1 MSRLI
6 VRAGLVGLALLC
18 GGADGLAHEPLQ
30 RGTPPLRQQAIYHRA
45 PRFTLITQGGK
56 QLALKDLS
64 GKVVLVN
71 FIYTSCPDV
80 CPLATAKFRR
90 IQQLLEARGLQT
102 QVYLLS
108 ISTDPTVDTPAALRT
123 YGRRYG
129 ADFSFWAFLTGTPGE
144 LARIWDRFGVVTV
157 AQGRGDIDHT
167 NMTFLLDRT
176 GRIRL
181 IYLGYGWREEDV
193 AGDIATWLKRG

>member
-6 VRAGLVGLALLC
+6 FLAVLVGLALLW
-18 GGADGLAHEPLQ
+18 GGADGLAHAPPH
-30 RGTPPLRQQAIYHRA
+30 RGTPPVERQAIYHRA
-45 PRFTLITQGGK
+45 PRFTLITQGG
-56 QLALKDLS
+56 QPLALQDLT
-64 GKVVLVN
+64 GKVILVN

-90 IQQLLEARGLQT
+90 VQQLLQARGLQER
-102 QVYLLS
+102 VYLLS
-108 ISTDPTVDTPAALRT
+108 ISTDPAIDTPAVLRR
-123 YGRRYG
+123 YGRAYG

-144 LARIWDRFGVVTV
+144 LSEVWEGFGVVTV
-157 AQGRGDIDHT
+157 ARGRGDIDHT
-167 NMTFLLDRT
+167 AMTYLLDRT

-193 AGDIATWLKRG
+193 AGDIARVLEQG